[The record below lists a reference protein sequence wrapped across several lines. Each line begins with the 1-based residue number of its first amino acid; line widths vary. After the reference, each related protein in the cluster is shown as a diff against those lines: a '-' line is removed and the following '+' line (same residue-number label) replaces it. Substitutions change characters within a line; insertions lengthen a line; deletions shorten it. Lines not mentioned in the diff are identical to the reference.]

1 MTCVFYLT
9 DVFQLVINGFNK
21 SALSKHDFIVH
32 KHQSVL
38 HVLLYL
44 GYRMY
49 AVHKKLFEQ
58 VFGNTGFIID
68 YQILFKTI
76 EPADRAWSFPRDPFE
91 CTVLLFSLD
100 MTAAKWRGV
109 NE

>member
-21 SALSKHDFIVH
+21 SAFSKHDFIVH

-49 AVHKKLFEQ
+49 TVHKKLFEQ
-58 VFGNTGFIID
+58 VFGNIAFIPKKLSEDAPPESPWI
-68 YQILFKTI
+68 
-76 EPADRAWSFPRDPFE
+76 
-91 CTVLLFSLD
+91 
-100 MTAAKWRGV
+100 
-109 NE
+109 